1 LTAFLGLSYFLNSPT
16 TIANTVHGYFIDGI
30 CKFRTPLRIRTDHG
44 TENVEVAKTMLEIRG
59 VEARPV
65 ITGKSVHNQRI
76 ERLWVDTGF
85 QVIHKY
91 KDIFYFLEQ
100 AFGLDPSNDIH
111 LFSLHYVYFPRI
123 SKTLKEFSQ
132 SWNNHPLRTS
142 QNRTPLQIWSMGF
155 YKSVGNDLI
164 QMTDTEL
171 FAYGIDWDGPVPQIE
186 TANNVQVPLIEVEL
200 TDEQLYYLYEN
211 FDPLRNDDNYG
222 IDVFLDVLNYIDNC
236 LAEV

>member
-1 LTAFLGLSYFLNSPT
+1 
-16 TIANTVHGYFIDGI
+16 
-30 CKFRTPLRIRTDHG
+30 
-44 TENVEVAKTMLEIRG
+44 
-59 VEARPV
+59 
-65 ITGKSVHNQRI
+65 
-76 ERLWVDTGF
+76 
-85 QVIHKY
+85 
-91 KDIFYFLEQ
+91 
-100 AFGLDPSNDIH
+100 
-111 LFSLHYVYFPRI
+111 
-123 SKTLKEFSQ
+123 
-132 SWNNHPLRTS
+132 
-142 QNRTPLQIWSMGF
+142 MGF